1 MKRQRLTVGAI
12 VEINVYDEY
21 YCYAQI
27 LGLSNLAFF
36 DYRTKEH
43 LEDFSVL
50 SNCNIL
56 FILICIIKKDLKSHL
71 FINTNSIT
79 RLITFFIARN

>member
-1 MKRQRLTVGAI
+1 MKRQKETIGAI

-27 LGLSNLAFF
+27 LALGNLAFI

-43 LEDFSVL
+43 LEDFPALKASVSFFQEPNSRTISSMFTL
-50 SNCNIL
+50 GMFQNI
-56 FILICIIKKDLKSHL
+56 SMV
-71 FINTNSIT
+71 
-79 RLITFFIARN
+79 